1 LSADHVSEF
10 DITGRSMRGWV
21 LVATEGIDAE
31 NDLKRWVQE
40 DVAFAPTLPP
50 K

>member
-1 LSADHVSEF
+1 
-10 DITGRSMRGWV
+10 MRGWV

-40 DVAFAPTLPP
+40 DVAFALTLPP